1 MNSSYFN
8 NHPQGPGGDQPDAGR
23 MSETSS
29 SGTAVYEK
37 GTASKTSKSY
47 MFRMV
52 RLGTSI
58 ALTIAVL
65 VLTLIILISG
75 RHGGGANDLSL
86 VKIDMTNFAR
96 FNPPQIN
103 LVATKTRRGLFDDIG
118 DKVGDVGDKVGSAVG
133 SVETFASG
141 AASKVE
147 SAVGA
152 VATAAEAKAD
162 EIIGEIGDA
171 LDDLENAVTGL
182 MEKILGT
189 IQDALNKWLKE
200 AANALG
206 DIDIPRTMSLHL
218 TTYCSGNDTL
228 TGSNSTDSN
237 STSMS
242 CTRLFSSGES
252 SFNATENNGTI
263 FGFQPGAVLAKALGV
278 FYVPEGAQ
286 LAIREP
292 VDNGVNTVDRLV
304 HKAGAE
310 LSSWTVNLLFIP
322 IVVVYVLATFFG
334 FLLLIILAAA
344 TYRCFKDH
352 GSIDAPVFGLCGVL
366 AAACAFFLLLGSIIL
381 TVIGLVAYVVGLG
394 AGVVDITVESSSQLK
409 WMSWAAFVIMALLA
423 ISLKIQEF
431 MANVKLWI
439 HILIKIFGGKS
450 KKTGAPNHDMEK
462 FSSSAF
468 PQRPY

>member
-1 MNSSYFN
+1 
-8 NHPQGPGGDQPDAGR
+8 
-23 MSETSS
+23 
-29 SGTAVYEK
+29 
-37 GTASKTSKSY
+37 
-47 MFRMV
+47 MFRMI
-52 RLGTSI
+52 RLGTSVV
-58 ALTIAVL
+58 LTIAVL

-75 RHGGGANDLSL
+75 RHGGGGNDLSL

-103 LVATKTRRGLFDDIG
+103 LVDTNEATKTRRGLIDDIG
-118 DKVGDVGDKVGSAVG
+118 DKVGDAVD

-147 SAVGA
+147 SAAVA

-200 AANALG
+200 AASALE

-218 TTYCSGNDTL
+218 TTYCSGGGNDTL
-228 TGSNSTDSN
+228 TGSNSTGSN

-242 CTRLFSSGES
+242 CTRLFSSGDS
-252 SFNATENNGTI
+252 SFNETVNNGTI

-322 IVVVYVLATFFG
+322 IVAVYVMATVFG
-334 FLLLIILAAA
+334 FLLLIILSAA
-344 TYRCFKDH
+344 TFRCFKDR
-352 GSIDAPVFGLCGVL
+352 GRINPKIFGLCGVM
-366 AAACAFFLLLGSIIL
+366 AAGAAFFLLLGSVIL

-409 WMSWAAFVIMALLA
+409 WMSWAAFIIMALMA
-423 ISLKIQEF
+423 ISLKVEEF
-431 MANVKLWI
+431 VGNLKDWVQ
-439 HILIKIFGGKS
+439 ILKDIFGGG
-450 KKTGAPNHDMEK
+450 KKTRTPADMEK
-462 FSSSAF
+462 SSGF
-468 PQRPY
+468 QQRPY

>member
-1 MNSSYFN
+1 
-8 NHPQGPGGDQPDAGR
+8 
-23 MSETSS
+23 MS
-29 SGTAVYEK
+29 
-37 GTASKTSKSY
+37 
-47 MFRMV
+47 
-52 RLGTSI
+52 
-58 ALTIAVL
+58 
-65 VLTLIILISG
+65 
-75 RHGGGANDLSL
+75 
-86 VKIDMTNFAR
+86 NFAR

-103 LVATKTRRGLFDDIG
+103 LVDTNDATKTRRGIFDDIG
-118 DKVGDVGDKVGSAVG
+118 DKVGDAVD

-147 SAVGA
+147 SAAGA

-252 SFNATENNGTI
+252 SFNETENNGTI

-292 VDNGVNTVDRLV
+292 VDKGVNTVDRLV

-322 IVVVYVLATFFG
+322 IVVVYVMATVFG
-334 FLLLIILAAA
+334 FLLLIILAGA
-344 TYRCFKDH
+344 TYLCFKDH
-352 GSIDAPVFGLCGVL
+352 EAVDAKVFGLCGVI
-366 AAACAFFLLLGSIIL
+366 AAGAAFFLLLGSIIL

-394 AGVVDITVESSSQLK
+394 AGVVDITVESSSELK
-409 WMSWAAFVIMALLA
+409 WMSWAAFIIMALLA
-423 ISLKIQEF
+423 VSLKVQEF
-431 MANVKLWI
+431 IENAKDWVRI
-439 HILIKIFGGKS
+439 VIKIFGGGKKS
-450 KKTGAPNHDMEK
+450 GTSRDAEK
-462 FSSSAF
+462 FSDF
-468 PQRPY
+468 QQRPY